1 MCTCVHVHYVYRYN
15 IGASEFTSVFLET
28 TLHIQT
34 RSHDH
39 RSDIIMSDIVRSHV
53 NRLLSRTSTIDI
65 NTNIG
70 YTISMLVPERPSTVL
85 TG

>member
-1 MCTCVHVHYVYRYN
+1 
-15 IGASEFTSVFLET
+15 
-28 TLHIQT
+28 
-34 RSHDH
+34 
-39 RSDIIMSDIVRSHV
+39 MSDIVRSHV